1 MMNPELPD
9 TRTLTVVLPEA
20 EWRALRA
27 EEPDAVAWLH
37 AQIRKR
43 LDGQSQTPAA
53 PPETDS
59 WDDY

>member
-1 MMNPELPD
+1 MLARLPD
-9 TRTLTVVLPEA
+9 TRTITVVLPEA

-37 AQIRKR
+37 EQIRKR
-43 LDGQSQTPAA
+43 LDGRRSVSQPAA
-53 PPETDS
+53 ADTDS